1 MHELRKD
8 MLLGRW
14 VAVLSESLTPSEY
27 ILPPDDTQRETN
39 CVLCPGRE
47 QETPPEITSI
57 RKPGSSADRP
67 DWWVRALPSF
77 KPIFQIEG
85 DLGRRGIGL
94 YDKMNG
100 IGANEIFIESPEH
113 NLRPEDMGLEQMIRV
128 ITLYRT
134 RLADLEKDSR
144 LRYILI
150 YKDAGKCAGQ
160 IFSHPVSY
168 LMATPVIPKVVKDEL
183 DNAKQYFAYKERC
196 IFCDII
202 SEELRTG
209 ERIIF
214 ETKNFIAFCPYAAQF
229 PFESWILPKR
239 HSCAFQEITNEE
251 IEDMGLIL
259 MTILK
264 KLRQVFH
271 DPPFNYFIH
280 TAPNMVPR
288 RNHWHTLGEDYHWHI
303 EIIPR
308 IIRTS
313 GFEWGSGFYILPT
326 SPENAAKYLRE
337 V

>member
-8 MLLGRW
+8 ILLGRW
-14 VAVLSESLTPSEY
+14 VAVMSDSRTPAEY
-27 ILPPDDTQRETN
+27 TKPPDDDKTETS
-39 CVLCPGRE
+39 CFFCRGRE
-47 QETPPEITSI
+47 HETPPEITSI
-57 RKPGSSADRP
+57 RKSDA

-85 DLGRRGIGL
+85 DLGRRGIGI
-94 YDKMNG
+94 YDKMNA
-100 IGANEIFIESPEH
+100 IGANEILVESPEH
-113 NLRPEDMGLEQMIRV
+113 NLRPEDMGIEQMIRV
-128 ITLYRT
+128 ITLYRS

-150 YKDAGKCAGQ
+150 YKDSGKCAGQ
-160 IFSHPVSY
+160 IFSHPVSF

-183 DNAKQYFAYKERC
+183 DNAKQYFTYKERC
-196 IFCDII
+196 VFCDII

-214 ETKNFIAFCPYAAQF
+214 ETKNFLAFCPYAAQF

-251 IEDMGLIL
+251 IQDMGLVL